1 VVATLVTLL
10 PLHATPPNP
19 PPPFTPA
26 RLVTEWT
33 YEWWLLLAL
42 AIPAALYVWGLI
54 VLHRRGDRWPI
65 QRSVAFL
72 AGGVGSAVIA
82 TMSGLG
88 TYDTV
93 LFSVHMV
100 QHTILM
106 MITPLFLA
114 LGAPV
119 TLALRTLPSRP
130 RATLLRVLHSR
141 FARIVSFPPLALALF
156 IATPFALYYS
166 PFYEISLESGFWH
179 AFVHMHFV
187 IIGSMLMWPL
197 VGTDPIPGR
206 VSYPL
211 RLLLVFLMLP
221 FHAFLG
227 VTIMDSSIV
236 LAGHWYE
243 SFHRAWGPTPLEDQH
258 IGGGIMWA
266 AGDVIAVV
274 VLAALFVQWFAQSQR
289 EARRE
294 DRRLDRLEAQAALT
308 ANSGRE
314 ADRSR

>member
-1 VVATLVTLL
+1 LV
-10 PLHATPPNP
+10 
-19 PPPFTPA
+19 
-26 RLVTEWT
+26 
-33 YEWWLLLAL
+33 
-42 AIPAALYVWGLI
+42 
-54 VLHRRGDRWPI
+54 
-65 QRSVAFL
+65 S
-72 AGGVGSAVIA
+72 
-82 TMSGLG
+82 
-88 TYDTV
+88 
-93 LFSVHMV
+93 
-100 QHTILM
+100 
-106 MITPLFLA
+106 
-114 LGAPV
+114 
-119 TLALRTLPSRP
+119 
-130 RATLLRVLHSR
+130 
-141 FARIVSFPPLALALF
+141 
-156 IATPFALYYS
+156 
-166 PFYEISLESGFWH
+166 
-179 AFVHMHFV
+179 
-187 IIGSMLMWPL
+187 
-197 VGTDPIPGR
+197 TDPIPGR